1 MKTRGIAQTSLVDD
15 SGAPVRLE
23 ETWGDRPVA
32 LVLLRHFG
40 CSFCREHA
48 AELQADVGRIR
59 EAGGDIVAIG
69 MGTPAHAAD
78 FRRSSGIEFQLL
90 VAPDTSV
97 HRAAGLAGGDWMKVL
112 GPRAWPSIVRATRKG
127 YRAKRTGA
135 DMSQL
140 GGTFVID
147 TDGAV
152 LWEHRARH
160 SGDNSSSAD
169 ILAALRATSR
179 RGDSNP

>member
-1 MKTRGIAQTSLVDD
+1 MHTREIAQTPLVDD
-15 SGAPVRLE
+15 AGTPVRLE
-23 ETWGDRPVA
+23 ETWRDRPVA
-32 LVLLRHFG
+32 LVFLRHFG

-48 AELQADVGRIR
+48 AELQQDVGRIR

-78 FRRSSGIEFQLL
+78 FRRSSGIEFGLL
-90 VAPDTSV
+90 VAPDAAL
-97 HRAAGLAGGDWMKVL
+97 HQAAGFAGGDWMRVL

-127 YRAKRTGA
+127 HRAKRTGA

-152 LWEHRARH
+152 VWEHRARH
-160 SGDNSSSAD
+160 SGDNSSSDD
-169 ILAALRATSR
+169 IVRALRAVAPEGSR
-179 RGDSNP
+179 